1 MIYISALLSIK
12 NYKMKK
18 IIALSLLVIV
28 GTNGFCQN
36 KKSNKKT
43 TTETNQSAATLT
55 KAPEAEA
62 ATTSPEA
69 TPSAPV
75 AAFTED
81 QKNKLKEINKEFKAA
96 KAKIEGDTTLSAEQK
111 QSQIKTASKL
121 KSAKMKEVFTPEQLA
136 QIKQNHKKK
145 SEDK

>member
-1 MIYISALLSIK
+1 
-12 NYKMKK
+12 MKK
-18 IIALSLLVIV
+18 IITLSLLVIV
-28 GTNGFCQN
+28 GANGFCQN

>member
-1 MIYISALLSIK
+1 
-12 NYKMKK
+12 MKK
-18 IIALSLLVIV
+18 IITLSLLVIV
-28 GTNGFCQN
+28 GANGFCQN

-62 ATTSPEA
+62 ATTSPAA
-69 TPSAPV
+69 TPSTPV
-75 AAFTED
+75 AAAFTED